1 MAAAGLPAEAD
12 ALAALGLTEEA
23 LAAMDEEALEKEIAA
38 VQAQLESTGAE
49 AAPNPDAVEDI
60 LAFENRVRS
69 RAARGARCPAAPGS
83 LGHAPFRCARRCG
96 RGRLGSGR
104 FAARCRRTGRRC
116 AAHALPMRRVLTQ
129 ARRRRERRSPCSAK
143 WSCRR
148 RWPACKPS

>member
-69 RAARGARCPAAPGS
+69 RAALGARCPAAPGS
-83 LGHAPFRCARRCG
+83 LGHAPFRWICRRGQGGRDPDALPPLPGGLRAAARRTPSLCG
-96 RGRLGSGR
+96 
-104 FAARCRRTGRRC
+104 
-116 AAHALPMRRVLTQ
+116 
-129 ARRRRERRSPCSAK
+129 
-143 WSCRR
+143 
-148 RWPACKPS
+148 AC